1 MTVGEKHRK
10 QNSGVRSHNKKIH
23 KDGIFL
29 FWILNSEFW
38 ILNFREV
45 FEVGQSARDEIL
57 GNLKSAPREAVASRP
72 ERPALKEL
80 SLTVDELIE
89 IFSKNLVQE
98 TGIVYRVK
106 DRREALE
113 KLSQI
118 AQEEGLKKVMIA
130 TDDVV
135 GQLNLVD
142 WGKKSNVRVMTPQD
156 FDNRDSYVDAVFEEA
171 DAGIT
176 GTDFA
181 VAESG
186 TLGLIHNRDRARLV
200 SLAPILHIA
209 IVPVERMVAVYE
221 QVMEKVFE
229 KKENLPSQFCF
240 ITGPSMTADI
250 RGIPFKGMH
259 GPRKVIVIL
268 MG

>member
-1 MTVGEKHRK
+1 MK
-10 QNSGVRSHNKKIH
+10 
-23 KDGIFL
+23 
-29 FWILNSEFW
+29 
-38 ILNFREV
+38 
-45 FEVGQSARDEIL
+45 QSARDEIL
-57 GNLKSAPREAVASRP
+57 NKLKAAPRKTIPPRP
-72 ERPALKEL
+72 ERPVLREISL
-80 SLTVDELIE
+80 SPEELIE
-89 IFSKNLVQE
+89 TFSKNLSQE
-98 TGIVYRVK
+98 AGIVHRVE

-118 AQEEGLKKVMIA
+118 AKEEGLKKVMA
-130 TDDVV
+130 TTDDFAAS
-135 GQLNLVD
+135 LNLAA
-142 WGKKSNVRVMTPQD
+142 WGKENEVQVITPQD
-156 FDNRDSYVDAVFEEA
+156 FDSRDSFKDAVFEEV

-176 GTDFA
+176 GADFA

-186 TLGLIHNRDRARLV
+186 TLGLVHNKDQARLT

-221 QVMEKVFE
+221 QVVEKVFGG
-229 KKENLPSQFCF
+229 KKNLPSQFCF

-268 MG
+268 VGE

>member
-1 MTVGEKHRK
+1 ME
-10 QNSGVRSHNKKIH
+10 
-23 KDGIFL
+23 
-29 FWILNSEFW
+29 
-38 ILNFREV
+38 
-45 FEVGQSARDEIL
+45 QSARDEIL
-57 GNLKSAPREAVASRP
+57 SRLKSAPREAIPPRP
-72 ERPALKEL
+72 DRPVLKEL
-80 SLTVDELIE
+80 SLTREKLIE

-98 TGIVYRVK
+98 TGVVHRVK
-106 DRREALE
+106 DRHEALE

-118 AQEEGLKKVMIA
+118 AKEEGLKKVMIT

-135 GQLNLVD
+135 APLNLAD
-142 WGKKSNVRVMTPQD
+142 WGRENNVGVMTPLD
-156 FDNRDSYVDAVFEEA
+156 FGSRDSYVDAVFAEA

-176 GTDFA
+176 GADFA

-186 TLGLIHNRDRARLV
+186 TLGLIHNKDQARLV

-209 IVPVERMVAVYE
+209 IVPVERIAAVYE
-221 QVMEKVFE
+221 QVMEKVFR

-259 GPRKVIVIL
+259 GPRKVIAIL
-268 MG
+268 VG